1 MRSGPFSSA
10 ALASGSG
17 FVVKYGAMEELV
29 SSERDS
35 VWRKVRHFL
44 SHDSGFFAQFV
55 KYGAIGVMAT
65 CVQTAIFYVMAS
77 TCLKCLTADDFAV
90 RFLGLPSADFT
101 GAEAWYASRGM
112 LAAAAT
118 AIGFVVANVFCWL
131 MNRWFVFRPGK
142 FRWYIELVMFF
153 GASTVATL
161 LALGIMKVLIDQ
173 FGLMTTLA
181 VVVEVLAS
189 FLINFFIRKFVIFK
203 G

>member
-1 MRSGPFSSA
+1 MEDNQDRE
-10 ALASGSG
+10 
-17 FVVKYGAMEELV
+17 GA
-29 SSERDS
+29 
-35 VWRKVRHFL
+35 WRRVRRFL
-44 SHDSGFFAQFV
+44 SHDSGVFAQFV
-55 KYGAIGVMAT
+55 KYGVIGVMAT
-65 CVQTAIFYVMAS
+65 CVQTAIFYVLAS
-77 TCLKCLTADDFAV
+77 TCLKCLTSDDLAV

-101 GAEAWYASRGM
+101 GGEAWYASRGM
-112 LAAAAT
+112 IAAVAT

-142 FRWYIELVMFF
+142 FRWHIELAMFF

-181 VVVEVLAS
+181 VVVEVVAS